1 MRQRPVAPE
10 LSGVQPVTHEIDV
23 MSDGDGL
30 AVIGAPADVDAF
42 LTSQGL
48 QATDL
53 KLERLTGPAFKGS
66 AALLHAGQVVAEQ
79 SGRWLKLTEESAA
92 AMKKLP
98 MVQNA
103 TTGNLHATLRATNGP
118 FAKNLQFTPA
128 AAALNPPVLL
138 AASAAMM
145 TQMSLQQS
153 IDELGEYLE
162 VIDQKI
168 DDILRAQKDSV
179 LADMIVV
186 DLVIEEAMAVRE
198 DVGRVSEVT
207 WSKVQGTALTI
218 ARTEA
223 YALRQIDALAEK
235 VEKAKVGEVAA
246 AVKIAEPAVREWL
259 AVIARCVQ
267 LQDALAVLE
276 LDRVLDS
283 TPEDLQRHRIG
294 LRSARGKRLAKI
306 HSATEQ
312 LLERMNETVRRAN
325 SKVLLSPLA
334 ARSAVVSS
342 NTVVAEVLEF
352 QTALEIEDGHD
363 SAEAKRWRA
372 AVGEARD
379 KVVDTGR
386 NGIGAA
392 KQFGDDSVERAR
404 SGAGRFSNGVRAFR
418 DAVRKDEQSAIAD
431 PAPSPSTD

>member
-1 MRQRPVAPE
+1 M
-10 LSGVQPVTHEIDV
+10 THEIDV

-53 KLERLTGPAFKGS
+53 KLERLAGPAFKGS
-66 AALLHAGQVVAEQ
+66 AALLHAGKVVAEQ

-103 TTGNLHATLRATNGP
+103 TTGNLHATLRAANGQ

-128 AAALNPPVLL
+128 AATLNPPVLL

-179 LADMIVV
+179 LADMIGV

-198 DVGRVSEVT
+198 DVGRVSDVT

-267 LQDALAVLE
+267 LQDTLAVLE

-325 SKVLLSPLA
+325 SKVLLFPLA

-418 DAVRKDEQSAIAD
+418 DAVRKDEPSAIEE
-431 PAPSPSTD
+431 PTPSPSTD

>member
-103 TTGNLHATLRATNGP
+103 TTGNLHATLRATNG
-118 FAKNLQFTPA
+118 QFTPA

-179 LADMIVV
+179 LADMIGV

-306 HSATEQ
+306 HSATEE

-379 KVVDTGR
+379 RVVDTGR

-418 DAVRKDEQSAIAD
+418 DAVRKDEPSAIEE
-431 PAPSPSTD
+431 PTPSPSTD

>member
-1 MRQRPVAPE
+1 M
-10 LSGVQPVTHEIDV
+10 THEIDV

-53 KLERLTGPAFKGS
+53 KLERLAGPAFKGS

-103 TTGNLHATLRATNGP
+103 TTGNLHATLRATNGQ
-118 FAKNLQFTPA
+118 FAKNLQFVPR

-179 LADMIVV
+179 LADMIGV

-246 AVKIAEPAVREWL
+246 AAKTAEPAVREWL

-283 TPEDLQRHRIG
+283 TPEDLQRHRVG
-294 LRSARGKRLAKI
+294 LHSARDKRLAKI

-342 NTVVAEVLEF
+342 NRVVTEVLEF

-404 SGAGRFSNGVRAFR
+404 SGAGRFSSGVRAFR
-418 DAVRKDEQSAIAD
+418 DAVRKDEPSAIEE
-431 PAPSPSTD
+431 PTPSPSTD